1 MEGKT
6 HDPASEPRE
15 MPQSSLIYQVLGRGC
30 DGTFV
35 FRGKFD
41 GRQVAVKRLLP
52 ECWNLADREVTL
64 LRESDEHPNVIRYF
78 CMEEDHQ
85 FRYITLELCQVGP
98 YGCALEFRL
107 ISCDKFIHNIG
118 RSPSSPHQSTV

>member
-1 MEGKT
+1 MGEV
-6 HDPASEPRE
+6 A
-15 MPQSSLIYQVLGRGC
+15 PQTLAYSNQVLGRGC

-35 FRGKFD
+35 FRGMFD

-64 LRESDEHPNVIRYF
+64 LRESDEHPNVVRYF

-85 FRYITLELCQVGP
+85 FRYIALELCQVWLCCP
-98 YGCALEFRL
+98 RINPF
-107 ISCDKFIHNIG
+107 
-118 RSPSSPHQSTV
+118 TVGAKLRVEIFDTLR